1 MQPNTSTRL
10 HYLRR
15 VILQVQFSCREN
27 ESAVLEWESNSPPTF
42 SNGSKWDQTQK
53 WVVLLLLTE
62 AEGTQWSPESRSIFI
77 TLIHYNLSRVW
88 SFFSSFTKLYPSRLQ
103 DAQTMKASNSSTS
116 FLLEKYQSVCCPL
129 HHLQHQIMCIK
140 KNGQVEPAHGSL
152 LSRWSLSEAAK
163 YLSLGAS
170 EGIKRPS
177 TSIWQFLK
185 WFVCG
190 YNNAFL
196 SDRLMAPVKSRSLLR
211 HWTMSSIYD
220 QVSKA
225 VHPRRF

>member
-15 VILQVQFSCREN
+15 VILQVQLSCREN
-27 ESAVLEWESNSPPTF
+27 ETAVLEWESNSPQTF
-42 SNGSKWDQTQK
+42 SHGSKLDETQK

-77 TLIHYNLSRVW
+77 TLI
-88 SFFSSFTKLYPSRLQ
+88 Q
-103 DAQTMKASNSSTS
+103 DAQTMKASNSSTA

-140 KNGQVEPAHGSL
+140 KNGQVEAAHGSL

-163 YLSLGAS
+163 SLSLGAS

-177 TSIWQFLK
+177 TSIWQLVK

-190 YNNAFL
+190 YNNAFF
-196 SDRLMAPVKSRSLLR
+196 SDQLMAPVKSRSLLR
-211 HWTMSSIYD
+211 HWTMSSTYD